1 MTTDHTET
9 DAMTTLLRTLSAAAL
24 LAAAVPAVAQVLLLD
39 VNLNLPLAAV
49 LDNPCTTTRVEAIAM
64 QGSTALAQR
73 VWLMPDGNL
82 RLQFNETTTMSG
94 IDTTAL
100 LNPTKYSVA
109 GSSVQD
115 LEFSPLSFSVLQFKK
130 VEREGGADDFHSVL
144 VLSFDPANLRL
155 QVGIEPACDNGMP

>member
-1 MTTDHTET
+1 
-9 DAMTTLLRTLSAAAL
+9 MTTLVRTLSAAAM
-24 LAAAVPAVAQVLLLD
+24 LAAAAPAAAQVLLLD
-39 VNLNLPLAAV
+39 VNVNLPLAAV
-49 LDNPCTTTRVEAIAM
+49 LDNPCTTQAEAIAL
-64 QGSTALAQR
+64 QGSTDLAQR

-94 IDTTAL
+94 IDTSAL

-130 VEREGGADDFHSVL
+130 VEREGGADNFHSVL

-155 QVGIEPACDNGMP
+155 QVGVEPACDDGMP

>member
-1 MTTDHTET
+1 
-9 DAMTTLLRTLSAAAL
+9 MTTLLRTLCAAAT
-24 LAAAVPAVAQVLLLD
+24 LAAAAPAAAQVLLLD

-49 LDNPCTTTRVEAIAM
+49 LDNPCTTQVEAIAM
-64 QGSTALAQR
+64 EGSTALAQR

-94 IDTTAL
+94 LDTAVL
-100 LNPTKYSVA
+100 LTPTKYSAA

-115 LEFSPLSFSVLQFKK
+115 IEFSPLSFSVLQFKK

-155 QVGIEPACDNGMP
+155 QLGIEPACDNGMP